1 MSLNSD
7 LERRYEEYLA
17 EVMEVHH
24 ARGVAVAVIDRAGRT
39 LWQKLAGYR
48 DAERRLAIDED
59 TIFGLASLT
68 KSFTALL
75 VTQLAERGSLSLQ
88 DPVSVHCPSFRD
100 AGPNP
105 VRLAHLLSHSGG
117 YFPLPRTTLEPV
129 AKELGLPLDGPEDP
143 AFSDELARAGVGR
156 VAGAMSA
163 ASERIGE
170 PGEYMSYCNDGYGL
184 LAEVIHR
191 ASGADSYAACVRR
204 EVLEPLGM
212 ARSSCEFLRPS
223 QDANVAKLYSEAAPE
238 GDLNFCRNAFVL
250 MGGGAMKS
258 TLADMKKYLRMYLN
272 EGALDGGGRLASARG
287 VRAMCRPRIPTRS
300 QQFYGYGLSVSFLED
315 VTVIRHGGSLPGVSS
330 HMAWSPELERGVV
343 VLCNTEDVPVS
354 PLADAA
360 LRLSMGLDPR
370 PANRWRSCPWTGA
383 TLRAACG
390 RYESGEGA
398 DVLVERDG
406 EGVAVTNSGKVMEVL
421 MVHPFRAVLR
431 SGLSETEFRLYFG
444 EDGEVWGARLGDRI
458 VKKRS

>member
-17 EVMEVHH
+17 EVMEVHR

-129 AKELGLPLDGPEDP
+129 AKELGFPLDGPEDP
-143 AFSDELARAGVGR
+143 AFSDELARAGVDR

-163 ASERIGE
+163 ASERVGE

-184 LAEVIHR
+184 LAEQQLRVE
-191 ASGADSYAACVRR
+191 DTAAMPF
-204 EVLEPLGM
+204 LEP
-212 ARSSCEFLRPS
+212 R
-223 QDANVAKLYSEAAPE
+223 
-238 GDLNFCRNAFVL
+238 
-250 MGGGAMKS
+250 
-258 TLADMKKYLRMYLN
+258 
-272 EGALDGGGRLASARG
+272 
-287 VRAMCRPRIPTRS
+287 
-300 QQFYGYGLSVSFLED
+300 
-315 VTVIRHGGSLPGVSS
+315 
-330 HMAWSPELERGVV
+330 
-343 VLCNTEDVPVS
+343 
-354 PLADAA
+354 
-360 LRLSMGLDPR
+360 
-370 PANRWRSCPWTGA
+370 
-383 TLRAACG
+383 
-390 RYESGEGA
+390 
-398 DVLVERDG
+398 
-406 EGVAVTNSGKVMEVL
+406 
-421 MVHPFRAVLR
+421 
-431 SGLSETEFRLYFG
+431 
-444 EDGEVWGARLGDRI
+444 
-458 VKKRS
+458 